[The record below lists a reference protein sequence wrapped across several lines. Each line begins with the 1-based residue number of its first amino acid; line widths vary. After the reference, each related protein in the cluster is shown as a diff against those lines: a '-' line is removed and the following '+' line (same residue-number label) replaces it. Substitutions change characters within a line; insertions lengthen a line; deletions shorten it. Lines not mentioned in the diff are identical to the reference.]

1 MLKYH
6 FHLFDL
12 AETSLG
18 GRKRKRGKHS
28 DKVKS
33 APLKSKE
40 KEVGQKEEHAGCMQ
54 HVQRV
59 SVEHAAPIISSDI
72 FILLEECKSLNV
84 LGSCLLRDGLALRG
98 PVTVAEDLGFVS
110 RIYMEAHT
118 HLVQESCCPPLA
130 STGQHEHTYMQA
142 KHSFTYNKNK

>member
-1 MLKYH
+1 MSKYH

-18 GRKRKRGKHS
+18 GRKRTKRKALGQS
-28 DKVKS
+28 QIGS
-33 APLKSKE
+33 A
-40 KEVGQKEEHAGCMQ
+40 EVEREGSRAEGRTRGLQ
-54 HVQRV
+54 HGQRV
-59 SVEHAAPIISSDI
+59 SAGHTAPLISSDI

-84 LGSCLLRDGLALRG
+84 LGSCLLRDGSALRG

-118 HLVQESCCPPLA
+118 HLVQES
-130 STGQHEHTYMQA
+130 
-142 KHSFTYNKNK
+142 